1 MRSNKAPQWSGPE
14 SEGEDKSKSRK
25 VVSVKWTYIK
35 PTCHMYLH
43 RRTIHGYE
51 SENVSLTGKT
61 HTGKALEKKHR
72 SLSNGH
78 EIVGKAFKELV

>member
-1 MRSNKAPQWSGPE
+1 MGSNKAPQWSGPE
-14 SEGEDKSKSRK
+14 SEGEDKSRK
-25 VVSVKWTYIK
+25 VVSVKWKCIE

-61 HTGKALEKKHR
+61 HTGKALKKKT
-72 SLSNGH
+72 SLT
-78 EIVGKAFKELV
+78 FQ